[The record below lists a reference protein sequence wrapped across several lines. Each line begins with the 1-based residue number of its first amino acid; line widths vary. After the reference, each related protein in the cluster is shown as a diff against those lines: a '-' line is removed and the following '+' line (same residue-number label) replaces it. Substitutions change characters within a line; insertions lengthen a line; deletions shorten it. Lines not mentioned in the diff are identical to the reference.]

1 MEKLTKTARVLHKI
15 VRILYRL
22 GIVGTIVTA
31 VALVLITLLPADSLR
46 QAVSSADMTIE
57 LGTAELHLSR
67 ILEPIGDIRLFLC
80 AVFGVATA
88 SLALSVC
95 ALKLVLRILRLM
107 ADGRPFDGTVSANF
121 KRLGWVTLAGVAVH
135 YVMDGVDAA
144 MDVSMFDLDQIFRPD
159 MVKGV
164 TIQNTDSLSCLL
176 IPIMMFLLSYVF
188 RYGGE
193 LQRQSDE
200 TL

>member
-15 VRILYRL
+15 VRVLYRL

-188 RYGGE
+188 RYGEE

>member
-1 MEKLTKTARVLHKI
+1 M
-15 VRILYRL
+15 
-22 GIVGTIVTA
+22 
-31 VALVLITLLPADSLR
+31 
-46 QAVSSADMTIE
+46 
-57 LGTAELHLSR
+57 
-67 ILEPIGDIRLFLC
+67 
-80 AVFGVATA
+80 

-107 ADGRPFDGTVSANF
+107 ADGRPFDGTVSANL
-121 KRLGWVTLAGVAVH
+121 KWLGWVTLAGVAVH
-135 YVMDGVDAA
+135 YVMDGVSAA

-176 IPIMMFLLSYVF
+176 IPIMIFLLSYVF

>member
-144 MDVSMFDLDQIFRPD
+144 MDVSMFDLDQFFRPD

-188 RYGGE
+188 RYGEE

>member
-188 RYGGE
+188 RYGEE

>member
-88 SLALSVC
+88 SLALVC

-188 RYGGE
+188 RYGEE